1 MLIRYQVLHPDSKMI
16 LKKSQMLYHVR
27 VNTMIL
33 LISVKMNLRPVFKSE
48 IHPTQN
54 LPSPKIHFTPKVP
67 RSEVS
72 PYYKLISPRKSL
84 RSKIYPYFRFI
95 HHPKYLKNSL
105 PKIYPHLKFIA
116 SQKSFD
122 PKLTLISDSF
132 HPKNPSIQNLPSS

>member
-54 LPSPKIHFTPKVP
+54 LPSTKIHFTPKVP

-72 PYYKLISPRKSL
+72 PYYKFNLHMSFLYIYVGRRL
-84 RSKIYPYFRFI
+84 RPFAAVCDLVWGVCVLFAAVCGLLWGACVFACVMFCFCLWGLCRRYRVC
-95 HHPKYLKNSL
+95 
-105 PKIYPHLKFIA
+105 
-116 SQKSFD
+116 
-122 PKLTLISDSF
+122 
-132 HPKNPSIQNLPSS
+132 